1 VSRTYRLPF
10 SKISAAQKALG
21 AATATEAIERALDLA
36 VFRQALVDGT
46 RSMRGVVIESP
57 DADR

>member
-1 VSRTYRLPF
+1 MSRTYRLPL

-21 AATATEAIERALDLA
+21 AATATQAIERALDLA

-57 DADR
+57 DPDR

>member
-1 VSRTYRLPF
+1 M

-21 AATATEAIERALDLA
+21 AATATQAIERALDLA

-57 DADR
+57 DPDR